1 MLLVGNNNLEKLG
14 KNGESRHEKY
24 ALLPLMKCLPEKS
37 IHGSAVSKS
46 KCTHKVQ
53 DHNSQTGQ
61 DLDPKTEISCTGSG
75 ICIIKM
81 VKKVKKH
88 HDFYGRT
95 QEWSNG

>member
-24 ALLPLMKCLPEKS
+24 TLLPLMKFLPEKS

-61 DLDPKTEISCTGSG
+61 DLDPKTEISR
-75 ICIIKM
+75 IKLSM
-81 VKKVKKH
+81 LHVNKTERLTKEHKAIRP
-88 HDFYGRT
+88 DF
-95 QEWSNG
+95 